1 MHVLHHHA
9 AANAAG
15 TIDPRGR
22 AIALSVVFAAGALLF
37 IMAPVIGASGTLGLL
52 ALLIAAFGAGWG
64 FARAQPWLYRAPLT
78 ATRWA
83 FLVSAAG
90 WLLALVAWYGGQA
103 WPSLLPGVMFGSAG
117 AAVAWRVAAGRA
129 ALSGG
134 RVSGATALS
143 VAVAIA
149 ATLLT
154 WHTAGAG
161 RGGVNF
167 AFAVLLDWALLGALI
182 VRIRQQESAA

>member
-1 MHVLHHHA
+1 
-9 AANAAG
+9 G
-15 TIDPRGR
+15 GR
-22 AIALSVVFAAGALLF
+22 
-37 IMAPVIGASGTLGLL
+37 
-52 ALLIAAFGAGWG
+52 GAG
-64 FARAQPWLYRAPLT
+64 
-78 ATRWA
+78 
-83 FLVSAAG
+83 
-90 WLLALVAWYGGQA
+90 GG
-103 WPSLLPGVMFGSAG
+103 P
-117 AAVAWRVAAGRA
+117 RVRGP
-129 ALSGG
+129 
-134 RVSGATALS
+134 TALS

>member
-9 AANAAG
+9 AADAAG

-103 WPSLLPGVMFGSAG
+103 WPA
-117 AAVAWRVAAGRA
+117 
-129 ALSGG
+129 
-134 RVSGATALS
+134 
-143 VAVAIA
+143 
-149 ATLLT
+149 LLT

-167 AFAVLLDWALLGALI
+167 ALAVLLDWALLGALI

>member
-9 AANAAG
+9 AADAAG

-22 AIALSVVFAAGALLF
+22 AIALSVVFAAGALLL

-64 FARAQPWLYRAPLT
+64 FARAQPRLYRAPLA

-83 FLVSAAG
+83 FLLSAAG

-103 WPSLLPGVMFGSAG
+103 WPALLPGVTFGS
-117 AAVAWRVAAGRA
+117 
-129 ALSGG
+129 
-134 RVSGATALS
+134 
-143 VAVAIA
+143 A

-161 RGGVNF
+161 RGGVCF

>member
-1 MHVLHHHA
+1 MS
-9 AANAAG
+9 
-15 TIDPRGR
+15 GR
-22 AIALSVVFAAGALLF
+22 
-37 IMAPVIGASGTLGLL
+37 
-52 ALLIAAFGAGWG
+52 
-64 FARAQPWLYRAPLT
+64 
-78 ATRWA
+78 
-83 FLVSAAG
+83 
-90 WLLALVAWYGGQA
+90 
-103 WPSLLPGVMFGSAG
+103 
-117 AAVAWRVAAGRA
+117 
-129 ALSGG
+129 

-167 AFAVLLDWALLGALI
+167 ALAVLLDWALLGALI

>member
-9 AANAAG
+9 AADAAG

-37 IMAPVIGASGTLGLL
+37 IMAPIIGGSGTLGLL

-103 WPSLLPGVMFGSAG
+103 WPSLLPGVTFGSAG

-129 ALSGG
+129 A
-134 RVSGATALS
+134 
-143 VAVAIA
+143 
-149 ATLLT
+149 
-154 WHTAGAG
+154 
-161 RGGVNF
+161 
-167 AFAVLLDWALLGALI
+167 
-182 VRIRQQESAA
+182 

>member
-1 MHVLHHHA
+1 MRVLSHYTTA
-9 AANAAG
+9 DTAEM
-15 TIDPRGR
+15 IDPRGR
-22 AIALSVVFAAGALLF
+22 AIALSVVFAAGALL
-37 IMAPVIGASGTLGLL
+37 INMTPVIGIVGSLTLL

-64 FARAQPWLYRAPLT
+64 FARSLPWLYRAPL
-78 ATRWA
+78 ATMRWA
-83 FLVSAAG
+83 FFLSATG
-90 WLLALVAWYGGQA
+90 WLLALVAWYGGQD
-103 WPSLLPGVMFGSAG
+103 WPGLLPGVAFGGAG
-117 AAVAWRVAAGRA
+117 AATAWRVSAGWASPAA
-129 ALSGG
+129 G
-134 RVSGATALS
+134 RVSGAMLLS

-161 RGGVNF
+161 RSGVCF

>member
-1 MHVLHHHA
+1 MHVVSRYTA
-9 AANAAG
+9 ADAAG

-22 AIALSVVFAAGALLF
+22 AIALSVVLPPGLAVKHGSRYRGDRHAESAD
-37 IMAPVIGASGTLGLL
+37 GTERGLRRRVGIHARSL
-52 ALLIAAFGAGWG
+52 ALSL
-64 FARAQPWLYRAPLT
+64 APA

-83 FLVSAAG
+83 FLLSAAG
-90 WLLALVAWYGGQA
+90 WLLALVAWYGGQD
-103 WPSLLPGVMFGSAG
+103 WPACCR
-117 AAVAWRVAAGRA
+117 AWRAAGGGGCRLA
-129 ALSGG
+129 RCGGTVGGVG
-134 RVSGATALS
+134 RVSGATLLS
-143 VAVAIA
+143 VVVAIA

-161 RGGVNF
+161 RSGVCF

>member
-78 ATRWA
+78 VTRWA

-90 WLLALVAWYGGQA
+90 WLLALVAW
-103 WPSLLPGVMFGSAG
+103 
-117 AAVAWRVAAGRA
+117 RVAAGRA
-129 ALSGG
+129 ALSGR